1 MGKKKTPVFR
11 NAADKEASSSKDD
24 KINAI
29 RTWDDIE
36 HDSEDDFHDDRGKVL
51 LNQGQASDEDQ
62 SDREIYGLDGLDS
75 EDELSDDDIA
85 GKNEEDEEIDD
96 KTWGTSKKAY
106 YDADEGSDIDEMRE
120 EEEEALRIQK
130 EQLANMDEAD
140 FVDDALAGWGLG
152 NDEDA
157 EADKKLV
164 EDVSKE
170 LEDISFDVMKV
181 EKRRKNLPVAEKIK
195 IIQNESPELIDLL
208 DEFKD
213 KVEIVNT
220 LKPLV
225 EKIQSKK
232 KEQDAAA
239 QFLFFKYQTLMNY
252 MTNISFYFALKAS
265 EANDIREHPV
275 IQALFKLRQ
284 TLEKLDGLEE
294 KLESDIESFVV
305 GLDQEEKP
313 ATITKP
319 KQSKKSS
326 KKSKASAVI
335 NHESEIESELES
347 DQQGDS
353 EDEQDIL
360 NEIQDIEQEFK
371 SLKKL
376 AKKRKRAAV
385 SDDFGELDALD
396 ELDMEDKIAKK
407 KSIRDY
413 VAKIDSKQAKNASRY
428 QGDVDLPYRDRVKQE
443 RKGVAQPQDTSADLD
458 NADWDEDDTAAADEV
473 RNGKADSDDEYYAD
487 IVANKDAIKRAK
499 KENYEAERTPI
510 ESRDIEVQD
519 GHKRLASYKMLKNKG
534 LTPHRKKENRNAR
547 VKHRNKYAKQMK
559 KLSSTRAVVKTQ
571 TAGYG
576 GEMSGVKTNVIKS
589 VKLSQ

>member
-11 NAADKEASSSKDD
+11 NGADNETNSTKDD

-51 LNQGQASDEDQ
+51 LKEGQESDEDQ

-75 EDELSDDDIA
+75 EDELSDDDII
-85 GKNEEDEEIDD
+85 GKNEDEEEIDD

-213 KVEIVNT
+213 KVQVVNT

-225 EKIQSKK
+225 EKIQQKK

-265 EANDIREHPV
+265 EASDIREHPV

-284 TLEKLDGLEE
+284 TLEKLESVEE
-294 KLESDIESFVV
+294 KLGSDIEAFIT
-305 GLDQEEKP
+305 GLDQEEK
-313 ATITKP
+313 TITRQP
-319 KQSKKSS
+319 KQNKKST
-326 KKSKASAVI
+326 KKSKASATI
-335 NHESEIESELES
+335 AHESELEFES
-347 DQQGDS
+347 DQQDES
-353 EDEQDIL
+353 ENEQDIM

-413 VAKIDSKQAKNASRY
+413 VAKIDSKQAKNASKY

-458 NADWDEDDTAAADEV
+458 NADWDEDDTAAANEV
-473 RNGKADSDDEYYAD
+473 RNGKPDSDDEYYAD
-487 IVANKDAIKRAK
+487 IVTNKDAIKRAK
-499 KENYEAERTPI
+499 KETYEAERAPI
-510 ESRDIEVQD
+510 ESRDIEVEE
-519 GHKRLASYKMLKNKG
+519 GHKRLASYKILKNKG

-559 KLSSTRAVVKTQ
+559 KLSSTRAVVKAQ
-571 TAGYG
+571 TSGYG